1 MRLSE
6 MQGAFLDWLASGD
19 EAAARRLPLAKG
31 AEHGLGVYQNN
42 YRAALMACL
51 ADSFPQTLLWLG
63 EGPFE
68 AAAARHIER
77 VPPDSWTLDDYALG
91 FPAGLA
97 EDYPYDPE
105 VAELARIELVLSQVF
120 VAADAVPLAPG
131 AMGAIDWDHAR
142 LQTIPALSILSLH
155 SNAEEIWI
163 ALADEAPPPP
173 VRWEQEARSVLIW
186 RQGFLCRLRS
196 LDSDEAGLLA
206 YLSGDAPAFADLC
219 RIAVAQWGEQAG
231 IARIGQYLAQW
242 VADGLVR

>member
-6 MQGAFLDWLASGD
+6 MQGAFLGWLASGED
-19 EAAARRLPLAKG
+19 AAMRRLPLAKG

-77 VPPDSWTLDDYALG
+77 VPPDSWTLDDYASG
-91 FPAGLA
+91 FPASLA

-120 VAADAVPLAPG
+120 VAADAVPLDAG
-131 AMGAIDWDHAR
+131 AMGAIDWDSAR
-142 LQTIPALSILSLH
+142 LQTVPALSILSLH

-163 ALADEAPPPP
+163 ALADETPPPE
-173 VRWEQEARSVLIW
+173 VGWGKEARPVLIW
-186 RQGFLCRLRS
+186 RQGFMCRLRS
-196 LDSDEAGLLA
+196 LDADEAGMLG
-206 YLSGDAPAFADLC
+206 YLSGDAIPFTDLC
-219 RIAVAQWGEQAG
+219 RDAAARWGEHSG
-231 IARIGQYLAQW
+231 IARIGQYLARW

>member
-6 MQGAFLDWLASGD
+6 MQGAFLGWLASGED
-19 EAAARRLPLAKG
+19 AVMRRLPLAKG

-51 ADSFPQTLLWLG
+51 ADSFPQTLRWLG

-68 AAAARHIER
+68 ASAARHIER

-91 FPAGLA
+91 FPASLA

-105 VAELARIELVLSQVF
+105 VEELARIELVLSQVF
-120 VAADAVPLAPG
+120 VAADAVPLDLA
-131 AMGAIDWDHAR
+131 AMGAVDWDNAR
-142 LQTIPALSILSLH
+142 LQTVPALSILSLH

-173 VRWEQEARSVLIW
+173 VRWEQQARPVLIW
-186 RQGFLCRLRS
+186 RQGLLCRLRS
-196 LDSDEAGLLA
+196 LGSDEAGMLGH
-206 YLSGDAPAFADLC
+206 LSGAGLPFADLC
-219 RIAVAQWGEQAG
+219 KDAVAQWGEEAG